1 MPKITFGDNPLDHS
15 SKLRGDIKWQKNA
28 LQSDKSKFMIFYE
41 DRPLIKTDPANRD
54 NPKIYWLTYQDIKY
68 LLDQK
73 VITIFLGLIGENIYY
88 AIDLN
93 EQNNEPEKLESSLS
107 NAKFIDLRSIAPMI
121 NNKSAAVIAQAKSI
135 FEWNKSVIYCTKCK
149 GVELEV
155 LESGYKKKCSHCEK
169 EYFPRV
175 DPVVIM
181 LPFHE
186 NKCLL
191 GRQKIFPPNMYSALA
206 GFLEPGETIE
216 SAVIR
221 EVKEEVNLNTENV
234 IYKFSQPWPFPSQLM
249 IGCLA
254 EVDSFDHKADEDE
267 IEDSIWLDKED
278 LTAIFVG
285 KHQKRIWIPPPMA
298 IAHQLILEWMHKN

>member
-15 SKLRGDIKWQKNA
+15 SKLRGDIEWQKNA
-28 LQSDKSKFMIFYE
+28 LQSDKSKFMIFHE
-41 DRPLIKTDPANRD
+41 DRPLIKTDPTNRD

-88 AIDLN
+88 AIDLK
-93 EQNNEPEKLESSLS
+93 EKNNEPEKLESNLS

-155 LESGYKKKCSHCEK
+155 LESGYKKKCSQCEK